1 MRLAPLPSALAGRP
15 TAAAATLPS
24 AGGGRFETFPG
35 GWGRSA
41 EAAGAARPPAAPG
54 RLCRPLPWRPH
65 WLAGGRCGE
74 GEGRR
79 EAGPDGGGRRAGGE
93 RLLSPGVWQLWGRRW
108 GGRP

>member
-41 EAAGAARPPAAPG
+41 EAAGAAPPPARGPRPALPPPPLAAPLARG
-54 RLCRPLPWRPH
+54 RAVRR
-65 WLAGGRCGE
+65 GGG
-74 GEGRR
+74 
-79 EAGPDGGGRRAGGE
+79 EAGSGA
-93 RLLSPGVWQLWGRRW
+93 
-108 GGRP
+108 